1 MRMAPSPSATAA
13 LDVPAA
19 ALDNQPAGNWR
30 LRAFVVAIVGYSYII
45 TIGIGAAAAL
55 PFSADLALTYG
66 RDASLPVRLVVNIGA
81 ILFMYSAFWI
91 AWSTL
96 AGFFLARPAIDGI
109 ELAPGAGQPLRKLI
123 ADIASELRVRA
134 PTTIAFTH
142 DGSSWLSIKTYES
155 GRRATGIY
163 IGVAT
168 LLALPPDELA
178 ATLAHELAHLR
189 TRDARLTCFIERA
202 LARWCAYAVRFS
214 DRRKFGALPLAF
226 VSRWFIRQL
235 SGPAARL
242 SRTDEFAA
250 DREAARYS
258 GTTAL
263 VRALERVAIESLRA
277 EELLW
282 PELEQD
288 ALAGKPLPDNYCAR
302 WLTHLKREDPEALR
316 VRWRRL
322 AMYQQ
327 PIETDSHPPLTDRIS
342 ALNATADDSSQR
354 LDEDESAT
362 AAGTDA
368 APGEFN
374 ATTPLLN
381 ATTLLADDWPHIRA
395 EVDRV
400 WQQASA
406 EQWAIENDHGNELR
420 ALLESE
426 IGDNAPSKVV
436 TRALA
441 LEELGER
448 LRAIALLE
456 QVVEEHYDFDEA
468 RFHLARLLFAEGDEE
483 GVRHMDAVI
492 QANDAFR
499 ITGMCN
505 ALDYMIREGR
515 LDDADAYQRA
525 IDASA
530 SVLERAERERSQL
543 TSADTFSSHGLEQ
556 SYVSRVVELLA
567 SVTQIRTAY
576 LVRKQLNF
584 ELGDRIYVLAV
595 DAPMHF
601 WRVSLDDVELRELL
615 ESRLTLP
622 GETEV
627 AILTGWESWLRS
639 HVEAVEGSCIYSK
652 N

>member
-1 MRMAPSPSATAA
+1 MASSPSATAA
-13 LDVPAA
+13 LDAPAA
-19 ALDNQPAGNWR
+19 ALNTRAETGWR
-30 LRAFVVAIVGYSYII
+30 LRAFAVALIGYGYII
-45 TIGIGAAAAL
+45 AVGIGAAAAL
-55 PFSADLALTYG
+55 PFGAELALTYG

-81 ILFMYSAFWI
+81 FLLVYSAFWI
-91 AWSTL
+91 GWSTL
-96 AGFFLARPAIDGI
+96 VGFFLARPSIDGI
-109 ELAPGAGQPLRKLI
+109 ELAPNAGRPLRKLI
-123 ADIASELRVRA
+123 ADIAFELRVRA
-134 PTTIAFTH
+134 PTTIAFTC

-163 IGVAT
+163 IGIAT

-214 DRRKFGALPLAF
+214 DRRKFGALPLAL

-235 SGPAARL
+235 SGPLARL

-250 DREAARYS
+250 DREAARCTS
-258 GTTAL
+258 AIAL
-263 VRALERVAIESLRA
+263 AHALERVAIESLRA

-282 PELEQD
+282 PRLEQD
-288 ALAGKPLPDNYCAR
+288 ALSGKPLPGNYCAR
-302 WLTHLKREDPEALR
+302 WLSHLESEDPEALR
-316 VRWRRL
+316 IRWRRL

-327 PIETDSHPPLTDRIS
+327 PIETDSHPPLADRIY
-342 ALNATADDSSQR
+342 ALDAAVGNPELQVDEHENAIAADSKTTLGR
-354 LDEDESAT
+354 LDA
-362 AAGTDA
+362 
-368 APGEFN
+368 N
-374 ATTPLLN
+374 TPLLN

-400 WQQASA
+400 WREASS
-406 EQWAIENDHGNELR
+406 EQWAIANDHGNELR
-420 ALLESE
+420 AMLESE
-426 IGDNAPSKVV
+426 TNDSAPSTVV

-441 LEELGER
+441 IEELGDR
-448 LRAIALLE
+448 SRAIALLE
-456 QVVEEHYDFDEA
+456 QVVEEHHEFDEA
-468 RFHLARLLFAEGDEE
+468 RFHLARLLFAEGDKR

-492 QANDAFR
+492 EANDAFR
-499 ITGMCN
+499 ITGMCY
-505 ALDYMIREGR
+505 AIDYMIREGR

-530 SVLERAERERSQL
+530 SVLESAERERSQL
-543 TSADTFSSHGLEQ
+543 TSTDTFSAHGLEQ
-556 SYVSRVVELLA
+556 SYVSRAVELLSSIA
-567 SVTQIRTAY
+567 QIQSAY
-576 LVRKQLNF
+576 LLRKQLNF

-595 DAPMHF
+595 DAPARF
-601 WRVSLDDVELRELL
+601 WRMSLDDVELRELL
-615 ESRLTLP
+615 ESRLMLP

-639 HVEAVEGSCIYSK
+639 HVDTIEGSCIYRK